1 MVIQL
6 QQMSLSVLAG
16 RAQLQRSFLSGR
28 RQRPIGRPLQTTMA
42 KEPIADSSSDGN
54 PKLEQID
61 PAISEVETQ
70 GKGHVPG
77 ALSYHS
83 LIAAANVA
91 WYSGTH
97 VLYQEDSGLSSLCAR
112 SAAVCVSPWLLL
124 CIRVHHV
131 HAASMMRCC
140 GCGRWQCVTAIHVLA

>member
-1 MVIQL
+1 
-6 QQMSLSVLAG
+6 
-16 RAQLQRSFLSGR
+16 
-28 RQRPIGRPLQTTMA
+28 MA

-54 PKLEQID
+54 PKLEQFD

-83 LIAAANVA
+83 LIAGAATHVA

-97 VLYQEDSGLSSLCAR
+97 VLYQEESGFSSLCGR

-124 CIRVHHV
+124 CIRVHHM
-131 HAASMMRCC
+131 HAASVMRCC
-140 GCGRWQCVTAIHVLA
+140 GCGIAVCTSAPDACRKHDKLLRMRAQAMRICDRCVGVKSC